1 MIGKIMK
8 NVEIFEIF
16 FSFHTSEIK
25 ILELNADQNA
35 RGETSGRLQR
45 RSKMTSQ
52 KSTFFD
58 HGAMV
63 ENLNWFKLF
72 PQPMDRAEVLHA
84 PRYDIELSWK
94 NITSENDQV
103 LS

>member
-1 MIGKIMK
+1 MK
-8 NVEIFEIF
+8 NIEIFDIF

-58 HGAMV
+58 QVAMV
-63 ENLNWFKLF
+63 EPLTSTELF
-72 PQPMDRAEVLHA
+72 PPSMDRAEVLYA

-94 NITSENDQV
+94 NITSEYDLV